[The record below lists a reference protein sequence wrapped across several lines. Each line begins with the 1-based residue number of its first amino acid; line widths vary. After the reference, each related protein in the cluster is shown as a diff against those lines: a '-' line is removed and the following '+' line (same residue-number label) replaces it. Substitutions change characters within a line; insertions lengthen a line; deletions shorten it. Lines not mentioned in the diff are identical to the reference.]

1 MLRCKVVGRRINIF
15 IASADVGLKLC
26 DSSTL
31 GCEGPGKLLVLAS
44 EIIDP
49 ALHSST
55 FTLRHGNVAFDGT
68 KLNVMLLDSG
78 GMLIDQSCV
87 VHSDFIK
94 LSLHCNL
101 LCLDDIEG
109 LSELLL
115 AVQCLS
121 VLRTKLLQLC
131 LKIPVFLLIAIL
143 TLIERLEAL
152 LKSLGFKLKPS
163 LVGLKVFVLF
173 ISLGQYTLKIADL
186 SNKRSADFGSELD
199 IVNSV

>member
-1 MLRCKVVGRRINIF
+1 MLRCKVVSRRVNIF
-15 IASADVGLKLC
+15 VASADVRLKLC

-31 GCEGPGKLLVLAS
+31 RCEGPGELLVLAS

-55 FTLRHGNVAFDGT
+55 FALSHCNVALDGT

-78 GMLIDQSCV
+78 GMLINQSCV
-87 VHSDFIK
+87 VHSDFIE

-115 AVQCLS
+115 AVQCLF
-121 VLRTKLLQLC
+121 VLSTKLLQLC
-131 LKIPVFLLIAIL
+131 LKIPVFLLITIL
-143 TLIERLEAL
+143 TFIERLEAL
-152 LKSLGFKLKPS
+152 LKSLGFKLKSS
-163 LVGLKVFVLF
+163 LVGFQVFVLL
-173 ISLGQYTLKIADL
+173 ISLGQYTLKVADL
-186 SNKRSADFGSELD
+186 SDKRSADFGGELD

>member
-1 MLRCKVVGRRINIF
+1 
-15 IASADVGLKLC
+15 
-26 DSSTL
+26 
-31 GCEGPGKLLVLAS
+31 
-44 EIIDP
+44 
-49 ALHSST
+49 
-55 FTLRHGNVAFDGT
+55 
-68 KLNVMLLDSG
+68 
-78 GMLIDQSCV
+78 
-87 VHSDFIK
+87 
-94 LSLHCNL
+94 
-101 LCLDDIEG
+101 
-109 LSELLL
+109 
-115 AVQCLS
+115 